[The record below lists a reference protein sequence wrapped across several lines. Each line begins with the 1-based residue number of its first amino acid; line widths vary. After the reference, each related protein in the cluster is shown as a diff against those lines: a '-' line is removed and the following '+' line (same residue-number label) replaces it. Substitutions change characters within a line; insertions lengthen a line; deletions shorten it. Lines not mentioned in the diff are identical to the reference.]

1 MNDDGERPPS
11 IRRRLMVFLIG
22 SLLLMIAGA
31 AVVTYSVAWRSAND
45 AYDRSLLD
53 PAFDIA
59 DNVSVDA
66 HGAHVD
72 LPQKALEALVFDQT
86 DKVIYQV
93 RTPGDAIIDGVADLP
108 PPPPFAPD
116 QFNFFD
122 TTYRGEKIRVA
133 ALRAPNGIVVQIG
146 ETLHKRTRLV
156 GEILVAELVPAT
168 LIAVASIALASPA
181 AWSRS
186 SICAPS
192 C

>member
-22 SLLLMIAGA
+22 SLLLMVAGA
-31 AVVTYSVAWRSAND
+31 AIVTYSVAWRSAND

-72 LPQKALEALVFDQT
+72 LPQKALEALVYDQT

-93 RTPGDAIIDGVADLP
+93 RTPGDVIIDGVADLP

-116 QFNFFD
+116 QFNSS
-122 TTYRGEKIRVA
+122 TPRTA
-133 ALRAPNGIVVQIG
+133 A
-146 ETLHKRTRLV
+146 KR
-156 GEILVAELVPAT
+156 
-168 LIAVASIALASPA
+168 SASPRCA
-181 AWSRS
+181 RRTASSCRSGKRCTSAHAWSGRFS
-186 SICAPS
+186 SLNWFPQR
-192 C
+192 